1 MILHLKLD
9 TNSHCL
15 FFFFK
20 VRIMYVKCFVKE
32 QLLQVDLNSMKGTHG
47 YCTNYTKC
55 GIYNPDIILDATIDV
70 F

>member
-9 TNSHCL
+9 
-15 FFFFK
+15 
-20 VRIMYVKCFVKE
+20 YVKCFVKE